1 MTFGNEELCVL
12 EFYAKQQKQVY
23 QDACDF
29 GVVATDSVKEAIRKA
44 CRGLADIYKSKS
56 KKVGSYPNGGLA
68 KWTTFVPIERAD
80 YFPDQVTGLFVE
92 VVLVE
97 TNSPRYPAYFTIRMK
112 RENRDDCVS
121 YFKPEAKNPL
131 MKGAAA

>member
-29 GVVATDSVKEAIRKA
+29 GVVATESVKEAIRKA
-44 CRGLADIYKSKS
+44 CKGLAEIYKSKS
-56 KKVGSYPNGGLA
+56 EKVGSYPNGGLA
-68 KWTTFVPIERAD
+68 KWTTFVPIEQSD
-80 YFPDQVTGLFVE
+80 YYPNQVDGLEVE

-97 TNSPRYPAYFTIRMK
+97 TMTPRYPAYFTIQMK
-112 RENRDDCVS
+112 RGRRDDRVS
-121 YFKPEAKNPL
+121 YFKPEKKVA
-131 MKGAAA
+131 